1 MSILTTFVIG
11 AIAGGVIKWQID
23 RYRGH
28 QNQEQLR
35 QDLIVAKAKISQ
47 LQTELETEASPAS
60 KAAPASKATP
70 KDKLDQIKG
79 IGPVFAQRLNQA
91 GVLTLA
97 DLAELTPE
105 RVREIVSPG
114 KAESIINPQDWITQA
129 RQLTGR

>member
-1 MSILTTFVIG
+1 MSILATFVIG
-11 AIAGGVIKWQID
+11 ALAGGVIKWQVD
-23 RYRGH
+23 RYRGR

-35 QDLIVAKAKISQ
+35 QDLIAAKAKISQ
-47 LQTELETEASPAS
+47 LQTELEVETSSASE
-60 KAAPASKATP
+60 ATP
-70 KDKLDQIKG
+70 KYKLNQIKG

-91 GVLTLA
+91 GVLTLD

-105 RVREIVSPG
+105 RVREIVSSG